1 MQPSERYANN
11 LSDTLNNLQSVF
23 QMQMEKIYIYDEKYT
38 TTPEA
43 GTQYLSLELLYFV
56 GLQSGL

>member
-23 QMQMEKIYIYDEKYT
+23 QMQMKKIYIYDEKYT
-38 TTPEA
+38 TTPER
-43 GTQYLSLELLYFV
+43 GTQYL
-56 GLQSGL
+56 